1 MSQMGQVL
9 GHLAASRAPVACARL
24 ISRAFNQNELIFL
37 IEAIFSDEEGIAVV
51 RSLYG
56 DDAQTFADIIDQV
69 SCPLAFSLGTCDN
82 QNYMH
87 VLVTRHRKTLHFR
100 RRSG

>member
-51 RSLYG
+51 RSLSG
-56 DDAQTFADIIDQV
+56 DDAQTIADIIDQV
-69 SCPLAFSLGTCDN
+69 SYLLAFAPGTCGY
-82 QNYMH
+82 QNHTH
-87 VLVTRHRKTLHFR
+87 VLFTRHWKTLLFR